1 MSGWKLTLPILI
13 AVAGFIAMPEEKA
26 QTGPGNNRLKASD
39 LSGAE
44 MYRTY
49 CASCHGIDGKG
60 AGPAAAALKKEPP
73 DLTQIGKRNNGK
85 FPDFRIVRIIDG
97 SEVQAVHG
105 SREMPMWGD
114 YFREKQ
120 PDEGI
125 LAVRERNLTEYIR
138 SIQQK

>member
-1 MSGWKLTLPILI
+1 MKNMILLG
-13 AVAGFIAMPEEKA
+13 VACAALLG
-26 QTGPGNNRLKASD
+26 ASRVY
-39 LSGAE
+39 GAE
-44 MYRTY
+44 ATENYAKY

-60 AGPAAAALKKEPP
+60 AGPAAAALKKAPP